1 VRRWAAEDPEVAAHL
16 RTCLRCFR
24 TASELREVPQ
34 LAGLLRQAQED
45 DQPDPGDLFWAR
57 FPATV
62 ADAWERR
69 RREAGTPAVSPVRR
83 LGALFRRPV
92 PAALAGAAVAAA
104 LVLALIPR
112 GQRPQAGLPAAPAVA
127 VAPAEP
133 VLAPEEEHPATLLG
147 EEDPLDVLDLADTR
161 VVARLTAAEADR
173 GVGLGISEELG
184 DVDGE
189 RSQQPLILPR
199 ISVQYAGVFVRRVS
213 AFRAHANRNPAPQTF
228 VLVAGAPKAAVAC
241 DLIHQRAEA
250 RIVTV
255 RHVASQPVAAWRSA

>member
-1 VRRWAAEDPEVAAHL
+1 MKTRAEFCAEIELRLVEGRPAAEDPEVAAHL

-45 DQPDPGDLFWAR
+45 HQPDPGDLFWAR
-57 FPATV
+57 FPGTV

-69 RREAGTPAVSPVRR
+69 RREAGTPAASPVRR

-112 GQRPQAGLPAAPAVA
+112 GQGPQAGLPAAPAVA

-133 VLAPEEEHPATLLG
+133 LLAPEEEHPATLLG

-161 VVARLTAAEADR
+161 VVARLTAAEAEVTDE
-173 GVGLGISEELG
+173 GGDLGPSPAEELELLEA
-184 DVDGE
+184 DDL
-189 RSQQPLILPR
+189 R
-199 ISVQYAGVFVRRVS
+199 
-213 AFRAHANRNPAPQTF
+213 
-228 VLVAGAPKAAVAC
+228 AVAQA
-241 DLIHQRAEA
+241 LRGRS
-250 RIVTV
+250 RI
-255 RHVASQPVAAWRSA
+255 